1 MTTLYALGGT
11 SNLTVFKSEDTD
23 DWCIFDGKNFLHL
36 AEIDDTILLKLLL
49 AIPAAS
55 TIPGFVKEVESILH
69 YAQVLYSE
77 LETLHNE
84 AVSKAAR
91 AVPEPYIQANVLPSL
106 AHVHFK
112 QTNDPFVVEGLGEVH
127 YEYYDSIKVYS
138 AKSYHTSSRYSGPLT
153 PCVDFLIKHAPK

>member
-91 AVPEPYIQANVLPSL
+91 AVPEPYIQANVLQSL

-112 QTNDPFVVEGLGEVH
+112 QTNNPFVVDGLGEVQ
-127 YEYYDSIKVYS
+127 YECYDSGKFYY
-138 AKSYHTSSRYSGPLT
+138 ARSYHTSSRYSGPLT
-153 PCVDFLIKHAPK
+153 PCVDFLLKHAPK